1 MFASEISPAAPA
13 ELSIVEFVFTAA
25 LEAVV
30 LDLLSEYPDSWVAYA
45 KVSGQTTAVVM
56 TLGSVITVVDRGARY
71 GVFAFSSPRG
81 AVTPLQ
87 LT

>member
-1 MFASEISPAAPA
+1 
-13 ELSIVEFVFTAA
+13 
-25 LEAVV
+25 
-30 LDLLSEYPDSWVAYA
+30 
-45 KVSGQTTAVVM
+45 M